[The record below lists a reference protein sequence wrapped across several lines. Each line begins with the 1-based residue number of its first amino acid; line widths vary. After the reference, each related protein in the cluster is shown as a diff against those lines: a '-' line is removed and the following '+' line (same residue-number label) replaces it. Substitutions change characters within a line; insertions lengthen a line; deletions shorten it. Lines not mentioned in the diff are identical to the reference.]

1 LETDAT
7 QRSTRPRSELPLP
20 WIPSRTPHPLGA
32 FAITVASLAF
42 AFGAQYLLLGADY
55 HEVQLST
62 VFPAFILIAIYAGW
76 RWSLAAVTL
85 VGILIGRATAMRG
98 EGLAVVDWISL
109 GLYIASALIT
119 VLVAGAVRE
128 LVIRINEESDARL
141 VAERLRKESEGRF
154 GALAD
159 SAPTPMWVTGPDRKR
174 AFVNTA
180 YADFLGVSPEVAKG
194 FDWRRRLHPDD
205 VERVVREQI
214 AGESS
219 REPFALEARYSRA
232 DGEWRWL
239 RSVSRP
245 RLGVGGEVEGFIGIA
260 FDITDAKRAEA
271 DLLHINELLADRVD
285 AALTERDEAQAAFM
299 QSQKLEAVGQLTGG
313 VAHDFNN
320 LLTVV
325 IGALDIIER
334 HPDDEGRRARM
345 MEAALSAA
353 RRGERLT
360 QQLLAFS
367 RRQPLRPEVLEV
379 DRLLTESESLLRR
392 VVGEGEGF
400 EFSLGAPGRYALV
413 DGSQLEA
420 AVLNLVINAR
430 DAIGA
435 SGRIELAT
443 TVVILTEP
451 QGEAMPGHY
460 LAVCVKDD
468 GPGMSAETAAHAFE
482 PFFTTKAIGKGTGL
496 GLSQVYGF
504 ARQSGGDVDIRSH
517 PGEGAMVRILLPLTA
532 GPKEA
537 RAIGMPTP
545 AQAGR
550 ALKVLLVE
558 DRADVAELV
567 EAMLRE
573 LGHEV
578 IIAPD
583 ARAALDKARRH
594 PDLGLVL
601 TDVIMPGGRTGVDL
615 ARDLTAERPA
625 LPVILSSGYTGEAL
639 AGAEDAPW
647 PLLRKPYTLEDLA
660 QVIAATV
667 GAPVETADTTIS

>member
-1 LETDAT
+1 MVLQTDAPP
-7 QRSTRPRSELPLP
+7 RLTRPRSELPLP

-32 FAITVASLAF
+32 FAITVASLAA
-42 AFGAQYLLLGADY
+42 AFGAQYLLLGVDY
-55 HEVQLST
+55 REVQLST

-76 RWSLAAVTL
+76 RWSLAAVTV

-98 EGLAVVDWISL
+98 EGLAAVDWISL
-109 GLYIASALIT
+109 ALYIASALIT

-141 VAERLRKESEGRF
+141 VAERLRTESEGRF

-159 SAPTPMWVTGPDRKR
+159 SAPTPMWVTGPDRRR

-180 YADFLGVSPEVAKG
+180 YADFLGVTPEVAKG
-194 FDWRRRLHPDD
+194 FDWRKRLHPDD
-205 VERVVREQI
+205 VDRVVREQI
-214 AGESS
+214 AGEGS
-219 REPFALEARYSRA
+219 REPFVLEARYSRA

-245 RLGVGGEVEGFIGIA
+245 RLGARGEPEGFIGIA

-271 DLLHINELLADRVD
+271 DLLHINELLAERVD
-285 AALTERDEAQAAFM
+285 AALAERDEAQAAFM

-334 HPDDEGRRARM
+334 HPEDEKRRVRM
-345 MEAALSAA
+345 LEAALSAA

-367 RRQPLRPEVLEV
+367 RRQPLRPEVLDV

-392 VVGEGEGF
+392 AVGESQGF
-400 EFSLGAPGRYALV
+400 DFALDAAGRYALV

-420 AVLNLVINAR
+420 AVLNLIINAR
-430 DAIGA
+430 DAIGPH
-435 SGRIELAT
+435 GHIELST
-443 TVVILTEP
+443 TVVSLTEA
-451 QGEAMPGHY
+451 QGDAMPGDY
-460 LAVCVKDD
+460 LAVRVKDD

-482 PFFTTKAIGKGTGL
+482 PFFTTKAVGKGTGL

-504 ARQSGGDVDIRSH
+504 ARQSGGDVEIHSE
-517 PGEGAMVRILLPLTA
+517 PGQGTTVRILLPLA
-532 GPKEA
+532 
-537 RAIGMPTP
+537 PTP
-545 AQAGR
+545 PASPRTGPPARSQAGR

-558 DRADVAELV
+558 DRPDVAELV

-578 IIAPD
+578 VIASD
-583 ARAALDKARRH
+583 ARTALDKARRH
-594 PDLGLVL
+594 PDLGLVI
-601 TDVIMPGGRTGVDL
+601 TDVIMPGGKTGVDL
-615 ARDLTAERPA
+615 ARDLTAERPT

-639 AGAEDAPW
+639 AGADEAPW
-647 PLLRKPYTLEDLA
+647 PLLRKPYTLEDLV
-660 QVIAATV
+660 QVIAATMREP
-667 GAPVETADTTIS
+667 AETG

>member
-1 LETDAT
+1 MVLQTDAP
-7 QRSTRPRSELPLP
+7 QRSSRPRSELPLP
-20 WIPSRTPHPLGA
+20 WIPNRTPHPLGA
-32 FAITVASLAF
+32 FAITVASLVA
-42 AFGAQYLLLGADY
+42 AFGAQYLLLGVDY
-55 HEVQLST
+55 RDVQLST

-98 EGLAVVDWISL
+98 DGPAAVDWISL
-109 GLYIASALIT
+109 GLYIGSALIT

-128 LVIRINEESDARL
+128 LFIRINEESDARL

-180 YADFLGVSPEVAKG
+180 YADFLGVTPEVART
-194 FDWRRRLHPDD
+194 FDWRKRLHPDD
-205 VERVVREQI
+205 AERVVREQI
-214 AGESS
+214 AGERSGA
-219 REPFALEARYSRA
+219 PFVLEARYSRA

-245 RLGVGGEVEGFIGIA
+245 RLGARGEPEGFIGIA

-271 DLLHINELLADRVD
+271 DLLHINELLAERVD
-285 AALTERDEAQAAFM
+285 AALAERDEAQAAFM

-325 IGALDIIER
+325 IGALDIIDR
-334 HPDDEGRRARM
+334 HPDDEKRRARM
-345 MEAALSAA
+345 LEAALSAA

-367 RRQPLRPEVLEV
+367 RRQPLRPEVLDV

-392 VVGEGEGF
+392 AVGESQRF
-400 EFSLGAPGRYALV
+400 DFALDAAGRYALV
-413 DGSQLEA
+413 DASQLEA
-420 AVLNLVINAR
+420 AVLNLIINAR
-430 DAIGA
+430 DAVGRH
-435 SGRIELAT
+435 GRIELSTA
-443 TVVILTEP
+443 VVTLTEA
-451 QGEAMPGHY
+451 QGDAPPGEY

-482 PFFTTKAIGKGTGL
+482 PFFTTKAVGKGTGL

-504 ARQSGGDVDIRSH
+504 ARQSGGDVDIRSQ
-517 PGEGAMVRILLPLTA
+517 PGEGTTVRILLPIAATPLPPAAA
-532 GPKEA
+532 GAAAPS
-537 RAIGMPTP
+537 RD
-545 AQAGR
+545 GR

-558 DRADVAELV
+558 DRPDVADLV

-578 IIAPD
+578 VIAPD
-583 ARAALDKARRH
+583 ANAALDKARRH
-594 PDLGLVL
+594 ADLGLVI
-601 TDVIMPGGRTGVDL
+601 TDVIMPGGKTGVDL
-615 ARDLTAERPA
+615 ARALTAERPA

-639 AGAEDAPW
+639 AGAEEAPW
-647 PLLRKPYTLEDLA
+647 PLLRKPYTLEELA
-660 QVIAATV
+660 QVIARTALEP
-667 GAPVETADTTIS
+667 AETG